1 MKIKILF
8 KYLKLMKR
16 RLPLYML
23 SILFMTAFGALFD
36 VACSMVTKNVFV
48 VAQKGVM
55 VKNDVVL
62 FVVYIVAGFAAVIL
76 SAVFMKI
83 YNNEAKRGSLEIKQL
98 VFAKSMR
105 LPMRYYDIHHS
116 GEIMSKF
123 VYETDVANEI
133 YCSRLRRVLAPII
146 SVAVYVFVM
155 LQLSWSLTLTLLLF
169 NVLIVVLNGLL
180 AKPMSQV
187 GKAMAD
193 SNAKMTEKLT
203 NILSGIEV
211 KKLYDLKY
219 INEGKYVKESNVYVS
234 HQKKMVIS
242 ALLETF
248 YNGFDLL
255 CALLFLVV
263 AIAFIQNDWVSVGNV
278 AAIYTMY
285 GALSFRF
292 LQLGKSYPE
301 LMNCI
306 AYAERVFEFLQIDEE
321 REILNSETTDRVLNC
336 ENAVEVD
343 DISFSY
349 DGKYKVF
356 EKRSLLIEK
365 NKTVAIVGKSGG
377 GKSTLAKLM
386 LGFYNIQEG
395 DILLFGTSIKKLGLI
410 NARNLIAYI
419 PQEPYLFGVS
429 IKENIRYGNLKASDE
444 EIIIAAKLANAH
456 DFIMN
461 QKEGYDTL
469 IINGGKS
476 LSGGERQRIAIAR
489 AIIKDAPIILMD
501 EATSALDNESER
513 RIHEAIEQLKHNKTV
528 IVIAH
533 RQETI
538 NIADTV
544 VEV

>member
-1 MKIKILF
+1 
-8 KYLKLMKR
+8 
-16 RLPLYML
+16 
-23 SILFMTAFGALFD
+23 
-36 VACSMVTKNVFV
+36 
-48 VAQKGVM
+48 
-55 VKNDVVL
+55 
-62 FVVYIVAGFAAVIL
+62 
-76 SAVFMKI
+76 
-83 YNNEAKRGSLEIKQL
+83 
-98 VFAKSMR
+98 
-105 LPMRYYDIHHS
+105 
-116 GEIMSKF
+116 
-123 VYETDVANEI
+123 
-133 YCSRLRRVLAPII
+133 
-146 SVAVYVFVM
+146 
-155 LQLSWSLTLTLLLF
+155 
-169 NVLIVVLNGLL
+169 
-180 AKPMSQV
+180 MSQV

-219 INEGKYVKESNVYVS
+219 INEDKYAKESNVYVS
-234 HQKKMVIS
+234 HQKKKMVIG

-321 REILNSETTDRVLNC
+321 RETLNSEITDRVFNC

-349 DGKYKVF
+349 DEKRKVF

-365 NKTVAIVGKSGG
+365 NKTVAIVGKSGS
-377 GKSTLAKLM
+377 GKSTFAKLL

-461 QKEGYDTL
+461 QIQGYDTL

-538 NIADTV
+538 NIADV
-544 VEV
+544 VVGV

>member
-1 MKIKILF
+1 MRIKILF

-62 FVVYIVAGFAAVIL
+62 FAVYIVAGFVAVIL
-76 SAVFMKI
+76 AAVFMKI

-98 VFAKSMR
+98 VFAKSIR

-123 VYETDVANEI
+123 VYETDMANDI
-133 YCSRLRRVLAPII
+133 YGSRLRRVLAPII
-146 SVAVYVFVM
+146 SVAVYVIVM
-155 LQLSWSLTLTLLLF
+155 MQLCWSLTLTLLLF

-211 KKLYDLKY
+211 KKLYDSKY
-219 INEGKYVKESNVYVS
+219 INEDKYAKESNVYVS
-234 HQKKMVIS
+234 HQKKKMVIG

-285 GALSFRF
+285 GALSIRF
-292 LQLGKSYPE
+292 LQFGKSYPE
-301 LMNCI
+301 LMNC
-306 AYAERVFEFLQIDEE
+306 
-321 REILNSETTDRVLNC
+321 
-336 ENAVEVD
+336 
-343 DISFSY
+343 
-349 DGKYKVF
+349 
-356 EKRSLLIEK
+356 
-365 NKTVAIVGKSGG
+365 
-377 GKSTLAKLM
+377 LA
-386 LGFYNIQEG
+386 
-395 DILLFGTSIKKLGLI
+395 
-410 NARNLIAYI
+410 
-419 PQEPYLFGVS
+419 
-429 IKENIRYGNLKASDE
+429 
-444 EIIIAAKLANAH
+444 
-456 DFIMN
+456 
-461 QKEGYDTL
+461 
-469 IINGGKS
+469 
-476 LSGGERQRIAIAR
+476 
-489 AIIKDAPIILMD
+489 
-501 EATSALDNESER
+501 
-513 RIHEAIEQLKHNKTV
+513 
-528 IVIAH
+528 
-533 RQETI
+533 
-538 NIADTV
+538 
-544 VEV
+544 

>member
-1 MKIKILF
+1 M
-8 KYLKLMKR
+8 
-16 RLPLYML
+16 
-23 SILFMTAFGALFD
+23 
-36 VACSMVTKNVFV
+36 
-48 VAQKGVM
+48 
-55 VKNDVVL
+55 
-62 FVVYIVAGFAAVIL
+62 
-76 SAVFMKI
+76 
-83 YNNEAKRGSLEIKQL
+83 
-98 VFAKSMR
+98 
-105 LPMRYYDIHHS
+105 
-116 GEIMSKF
+116 
-123 VYETDVANEI
+123 
-133 YCSRLRRVLAPII
+133 
-146 SVAVYVFVM
+146 
-155 LQLSWSLTLTLLLF
+155 
-169 NVLIVVLNGLL
+169 
-180 AKPMSQV
+180 
-187 GKAMAD
+187 
-193 SNAKMTEKLT
+193 
-203 NILSGIEV
+203 
-211 KKLYDLKY
+211 
-219 INEGKYVKESNVYVS
+219 
-234 HQKKMVIS
+234 
-242 ALLETF
+242 
-248 YNGFDLL
+248 
-255 CALLFLVV
+255 VV

-285 GALSFRF
+285 GALSIRF
-292 LQLGKSYPE
+292 LQFGKSYPE
-301 LMNCI
+301 LMNCL

-321 REILNSETTDRVLNC
+321 RDILNSETTVRVINC
-336 ENAVEVD
+336 ENAVEVV

-349 DGKYKVF
+349 DGKCKVF

-444 EIIIAAKLANAH
+444 EIIIAAKHANAH

-513 RIHEAIEQLKHNKTV
+513 RIHEALEQLKHNKTV

-533 RQETI
+533 RPETI